1 MAVVKERLGGEVW
14 CVGSGITSAVDPSF
28 RASASL
34 FPSRASGK
42 SSGRNPSRTNP
53 GLKIC
58 GGGWRLV
65 AGKSGETTPALQQGR
80 RFGASS
86 THQGAQAW
94 FCPGIRRAPV
104 SVMACSN
111 FKDANLDRGGEG
123 LGHLVS
129 GNNRQAIGN
138 QRTAAY
144 RATRRAGRIGA
155 VKLRMPSRWWCQKPS
170 YDHMICPRNGPDPSL
185 TATSG
190 DGDRGLWLGKPH
202 GLGFVLL
209 RR

>member
-34 FPSRASGK
+34 FSSRASGK

-86 THQGAQAW
+86 TSLVLSWHPAGPCIRNGLFKLQRCQPRSRLRGTW
-94 FCPGIRRAPV
+94 PLGIRKQPA
-104 SVMACSN
+104 S
-111 FKDANLDRGGEG
+111 
-123 LGHLVS
+123 
-129 GNNRQAIGN
+129 NRQPTHS
-138 QRTAAY
+138 RVSRHTAS
-144 RATRRAGRIGA
+144 RADRRSEAA
-155 VKLRMPSRWWCQKPS
+155 DAEPLVVPKAKL
-170 YDHMICPRNGPDPSL
+170 
-185 TATSG
+185 
-190 DGDRGLWLGKPH
+190 
-202 GLGFVLL
+202 
-209 RR
+209 